1 MMLLSCAGLSCDFI
15 DWQFRTKIHKGKSFL
30 FISIFFVGDDVAVGW
45 VKLTSESLFDEFKN
59 ESEFD
64 VSNIVVLKMHV
75 EKFGNPQLQHSQDI
89 LVNDL

>member
-1 MMLLSCAGLSCDFI
+1 
-15 DWQFRTKIHKGKSFL
+15 
-30 FISIFFVGDDVAVGW
+30 

-59 ESEFD
+59 ENEFD

-89 LVNDL
+89 

>member
-1 MMLLSCAGLSCDFI
+1 
-15 DWQFRTKIHKGKSFL
+15 
-30 FISIFFVGDDVAVGW
+30 

-59 ESEFD
+59 ENEFD

-89 LVNDL
+89 LINDL